1 MKRRTITSFI
11 SSKYRGSTDKTYDLT
26 VDYPDEG
33 ISCKDNEYIELNVVS
48 FDMPNNMYNINS
60 SNNKFIIT
68 RGTTNTTYTI
78 PEGNY
83 SVKTFLAILQTLIND
98 PHITITYNTAQNT
111 YTLTKNGTSQL
122 HYLIPDKIWGLIN
135 MIPTVS
141 YEITSLGLTTGLVNL
156 SAYSKVILRT
166 QGITYYQSN
175 LENLQNTSALQLYS
189 DVIFWKTKTDIEPFK
204 MISYNNEDAGNNFS
218 LQLQD
223 KMIFRL
229 QLQLKNEKNEF
240 ITDAPDYTAVIQYNI
255 YEKQDDVVKI
265 TIISIL
271 KLLNDFYISFLTLA
285 QSMRLL

>member
-1 MKRRTITSFI
+1 MKKRTITSFI
-11 SSKYRGSTDKTYDLT
+11 SSKYRGATDKTYDLT

-33 ISCKDNEYIELNVVS
+33 IFCKDNEYIELNVVS

-60 SNNKFIIT
+60 LNNKFIIT
-68 RGTTNTTYTI
+68 RETTDTTYTI

-83 SVKTFLAILQTLIND
+83 SVKTFLATLQTLIND
-98 PHITITYNTAQNT
+98 PHIIISYNTAQNT
-111 YTLTKNGTSQL
+111 YTFKKNGTSHL
-122 HYLIPDKIWGLIN
+122 HYLKPHLITGLIN
-135 MIPTVS
+135 LYSTS
-141 YEITSLGLTTGLVNL
+141 YEITSLGLTTGLINL

-175 LENLQNTSALQLYS
+175 LENLTNTSALQLYS

-255 YEKQDDVVKI
+255 YERQDDVVKI
-265 TIISIL
+265 TIVSLL

-285 QSMRLL
+285 QNMRLL

>member
-11 SSKYRGSTDKTYDLT
+11 SSKYRGATDKTYDLT

-33 ISCKDNEYIELNVVS
+33 IFCKDNEYIELNVVS

-60 SNNKFIIT
+60 LNNKFIIT
-68 RGTTNTTYTI
+68 RETTDTTYTI

-83 SVKTFLAILQTLIND
+83 SVKTFLATLQTLIND
-98 PHITITYNTAQNT
+98 PHIIISYNTAQNT
-111 YTLTKNGTSQL
+111 YTFKKNGTSHL
-122 HYLIPDKIWGLIN
+122 HYLKPHLITGLIN
-135 MIPTVS
+135 LYSTS
-141 YEITSLGLTTGLVNL
+141 YEITSLGLTTGLINL

-175 LENLQNTSALQLYS
+175 LENLTNTSALQLYS

-229 QLQLKNEKNEF
+229 QLQLREVF
-240 ITDAPDYTAVIQYNI
+240 IVIG
-255 YEKQDDVVKI
+255 
-265 TIISIL
+265 
-271 KLLNDFYISFLTLA
+271 
-285 QSMRLL
+285 

>member
-11 SSKYRGSTDKTYDLT
+11 SSKYRGVSDKTYDLT

-33 ISCKDNEYIELNVVS
+33 ISCKENEYIELNVVS

-60 SNNKFIIT
+60 LNNTLQVNGVNK
-68 RGTTNTTYTI
+68 YI
-78 PEGNY
+78 PNGNY
-83 SVKTFLAILQTLIND
+83 SVKTFKTILLTLL
-98 PHITITYNTAQNT
+98 PVGTTITYNDAQNT
-111 YTLTKNGTSQL
+111 YTFTGTGTLKPITMGDLIGLTNNLQVS
-122 HYLIPDKIWGLIN
+122 IN
-135 MIPTVS
+135 N
-141 YEITSLGLTTGLVNL
+141 LTTGLINL
-156 SAYSKVILRT
+156 SVYSKVILRT
-166 QGITYYQSN
+166 QGITYYQAN
-175 LENLQNTSALQLYS
+175 LENLTNTSALQLYS

-255 YEKQDDVVKI
+255 YEKQDDVIKI
-265 TIISIL
+265 TIVSIL

-285 QSMRLL
+285 QNMRLL

>member
-11 SSKYRGSTDKTYDLT
+11 SSKYRGTTDKTYDLV

-60 SNNKFIIT
+60 LNNKFIIT
-68 RGTTNTTYTI
+68 RETTDTTYTI

-83 SVKTFLAILQTLIND
+83 SVKTFLATLQTLIND

-111 YTLTKNGTSQL
+111 YTFKKNGTSQL
-122 HYLIPDKIWGLIN
+122 HYIKPYLITGLVN
-135 MIPTVS
+135 LYSTS
-141 YEITSLGLTTGLVNL
+141 YEITSLGLTTGLINL

-166 QGITYYQSN
+166 QGITYYQAN
-175 LENLQNTSALQLYS
+175 LENLTNTSALQLYS

-255 YEKQDDVVKI
+255 
-265 TIISIL
+265 
-271 KLLNDFYISFLTLA
+271 
-285 QSMRLL
+285 

>member
-11 SSKYRGSTDKTYDLT
+11 SSKYRGTSDKTYDLT

-175 LENLQNTSALQLYS
+175 LENLTNTSALQLYS

-265 TIISIL
+265 TIVSIL

-285 QSMRLL
+285 QGMRLL

>member
-11 SSKYRGSTDKTYDLT
+11 SSKYRGTTDKTYDLV

-33 ISCKDNEYIELNVVS
+33 ISCKENEYIELNVVS

-60 SNNKFIIT
+60 LNNTLQVNGVNK
-68 RGTTNTTYTI
+68 YI
-78 PEGNY
+78 PNGNY
-83 SVKTFLAILQTLIND
+83 SVKTFKTILLTLL
-98 PHITITYNTAQNT
+98 PTGTAITYNDAQNT
-111 YTLTKNGTSQL
+111 YTLTGTGTL
-122 HYLIPDKIWGLIN
+122 KPITMGDLIGLTNNLQVSIN
-135 MIPTVS
+135 N
-141 YEITSLGLTTGLVNL
+141 LTTGLINL
-156 SAYSKVILRT
+156 SSYSKVILRT
-166 QGITYYQSN
+166 QGITYYQCN
-175 LENLQNTSALQLYS
+175 LENLTNTSALQLYS

-265 TIISIL
+265 TIVSLL

-285 QSMRLL
+285 QNMRLL

>member
-11 SSKYRGSTDKTYDLT
+11 SSKYRGATDKTYDFV

-33 ISCKDNEYIELNVVS
+33 ISCKENEYIELNVVS

-60 SNNKFIIT
+60 LNNTLQVNGVNK
-68 RGTTNTTYTI
+68 YI
-78 PEGNY
+78 PNGNY
-83 SVKTFLAILQTLIND
+83 SVKTFKTILLTLL
-98 PHITITYNTAQNT
+98 PVGTTITYNDAQNT
-111 YTLTKNGTSQL
+111 YTFTGTGTMKPITMGDLVGLTNNLQVS
-122 HYLIPDKIWGLIN
+122 IN
-135 MIPTVS
+135 N
-141 YEITSLGLTTGLVNL
+141 LTTGLINL

-175 LENLQNTSALQLYS
+175 LENLTNTSALQLYS

-255 YEKQDDVVKI
+255 YEKQDDVIKI
-265 TIISIL
+265 TIVSLL

-285 QSMRLL
+285 QNMRLL

>member
-11 SSKYRGSTDKTYDLT
+11 SSKYRGASDKTYDLT
-26 VDYPDEG
+26 VDYADEG

-60 SNNKFIIT
+60 LNNTLQVNGVNK
-68 RGTTNTTYTI
+68 YI
-78 PEGNY
+78 PNGNY
-83 SVKTFLAILQTLIND
+83 SVKTFKTILLTLL
-98 PHITITYNTAQNT
+98 PAGTAITYNDAQNP
-111 YTLTKNGTSQL
+111 YTFTGTGTLKPITMGDLIGLTNNLQVS
-122 HYLIPDKIWGLIN
+122 IN
-135 MIPTVS
+135 N
-141 YEITSLGLTTGLVNL
+141 LTTGLINL

-175 LENLQNTSALQLYS
+175 LENLTNTSALQLYS

-255 YEKQDDVVKI
+255 YEKQDDAIKI
-265 TIISIL
+265 TIVSLL

-285 QSMRLL
+285 QNMRLL

>member
-11 SSKYRGSTDKTYDLT
+11 SSKYRGATDKTYDLT

-33 ISCKDNEYIELNVVS
+33 IACKDNEYIELNVVS

-60 SNNKFIIT
+60 LNNTLLVNGVNK
-68 RGTTNTTYTI
+68 YI
-78 PEGNY
+78 PNGNY
-83 SVKTFLAILQTLIND
+83 SVKTFRTILLTLLPIGT
-98 PHITITYNTAQNT
+98 TITYNDAQNT
-111 YTLTKNGTSQL
+111 YTFTGTGTLKPITMGDLIGLTNNLQVS
-122 HYLIPDKIWGLIN
+122 IN
-135 MIPTVS
+135 N
-141 YEITSLGLTTGLVNL
+141 LTTGLINL

-175 LENLQNTSALQLYS
+175 LENLTNTSALQLYS

-240 ITDAPDYTAVIQYNI
+240 IIDAPDYTAVIQYNI

-265 TIISIL
+265 TIVSLL

-285 QSMRLL
+285 QTMRLL

>member
-11 SSKYRGSTDKTYDLT
+11 SSKYRGATDKTYDLT

-60 SNNKFIIT
+60 LNNKFIIT
-68 RGTTNTTYTI
+68 RETTDTTYTI

-83 SVKTFLAILQTLIND
+83 SVKTFLATLQTLIND
-98 PHITITYNTAQNT
+98 PHITISYNTAQNT
-111 YTLTKNGTSQL
+111 YTFKKNGTSHL
-122 HYLIPDKIWGLIN
+122 HYLKPHLITGLIN
-135 MIPTVS
+135 LYSTS
-141 YEITSLGLTTGLVNL
+141 YEITSLGLTTGLINL

-175 LENLQNTSALQLYS
+175 LENLTNTSALQLYS

-255 YEKQDDVVKI
+255 YERQDDVVKI
-265 TIISIL
+265 TIVSLL

-285 QSMRLL
+285 QNMRLL

>member
-11 SSKYRGSTDKTYDLT
+11 SSKYRGTTDKTYDLT

-98 PHITITYNTAQNT
+98 GHITITYNTAQNT
-111 YTLTKNGTSQL
+111 YTFFKNGTSQL
-122 HYLIPDKIWGLIN
+122 HYIIPNKIWGLIN
-135 MIPTVS
+135 LIPTVS
-141 YEITSLGLTTGLVNL
+141 YEITSQGLTTGLINL

-175 LENLQNTSALQLYS
+175 LENLTNTSALQLYS

-265 TIISIL
+265 TIVSLL